1 MEPFR
6 IVIDKFVF
14 DNKIK
19 EFDSEYKLKLISI
32 FDQKYNY
39 NNKMYTLKDIIKFY
53 TKDTL
58 DVLENNKKYKGFIIY
73 EE

>member
-1 MEPFR
+1 
-6 IVIDKFVF
+6 
-14 DNKIK
+14 
-19 EFDSEYKLKLISI
+19 
-32 FDQKYNY
+32 
-39 NNKMYTLKDIIKFY
+39 MYTLKDIIKFY